1 MHQSV
6 TRILPANHVGLK
18 VKPANHSCPG
28 VTSVMSAPRWGPRSV
43 DGQTLNS
50 QPVRCHNACDNC
62 SESRNDG
69 RASGNRDRR
78 LPGPA
83 EQSTAQ
89 CFWSMPTGPTRLR
102 RCRQRHCRHGL
113 TDNVFGAQARNENLM
128 AEKRL
133 LEQRSW
139 PDPTGIGAIA
149 TAHCRCVEDRGSD
162 LVPTG
167 PLRCRFV

>member
-83 EQSTAQ
+83 ETVDGAVFLVDAHRSYQAAPLSAAALSA
-89 CFWSMPTGPTRLR
+89 WSHR
-102 RCRQRHCRHGL
+102 
-113 TDNVFGAQARNENLM
+113 
-128 AEKRL
+128 
-133 LEQRSW
+133 
-139 PDPTGIGAIA
+139 
-149 TAHCRCVEDRGSD
+149 
-162 LVPTG
+162 
-167 PLRCRFV
+167 